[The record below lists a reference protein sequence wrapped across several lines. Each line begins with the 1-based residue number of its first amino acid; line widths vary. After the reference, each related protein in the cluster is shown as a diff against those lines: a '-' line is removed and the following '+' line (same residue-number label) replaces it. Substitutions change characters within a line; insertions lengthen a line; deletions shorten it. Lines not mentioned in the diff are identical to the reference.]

1 MAANSAGANGAN
13 GSAVSSTDV
22 NVSLGSRVCFLETD
36 QVPGY
41 RFLLHDSPSD
51 KNLSQYMAEWKKYN
65 VDTVVRACDPGYKT
79 DEVVAA
85 GIEVH
90 ELPFNDGDPPPA
102 QLIQDWLAL
111 VAQKFDKKNASKDK
125 DNTKRTIA
133 VHCVAGLGR
142 APVLVALA
150 FVESGME
157 PLDAIEFIR
166 SKRRGA
172 INARQL
178 KFLETYVPQKSTG
191 CCVIL

>member
-1 MAANSAGANGAN
+1 MAANSNGSGGAN
-13 GSAVSSTDV
+13 GSAVSPADV

-51 KNLSQYMAEWKKYN
+51 KNLAQYMAEWKKYN

-79 DEVVAA
+79 DEVKAA

-90 ELPFNDGDPPPA
+90 ELPFNDGDPPPV

-111 VAQKFDKKNASKDK
+111 VAAKFDKKNTSKE
-125 DNTKRTIA
+125 NPRRTIA

-178 KFLETYVPQKSTG
+178 KFLETYVPQKSSG